1 MLAKCKAFESGR
13 LLMSKIDTP
22 SRGRREFIATTS
34 LMMLGSGLSE
44 SLLFASPSSSTKPQ
58 LLEELTPEEREFVGR
73 STMAQELEKYFGKG
87 YGCAESGLA
96 VSLRYLEKPD
106 DLLWVA
112 AGFSGGLGHRD
123 LCGFLTAGVMA
134 IGLAAGTLQVERK
147 VAKKRSRLMVKQFW
161 QVWSSMAPLH
171 CSEIL
176 EGRKGYK
183 VCDRLGRLASA
194 KLEQILEPTRAGQV
208 TTSPGS
214 VP

>member
-1 MLAKCKAFESGR
+1 
-13 LLMSKIDTP
+13 MSKIDMP
-22 SRGRREFIATTS
+22 PKGRRDFIAATS
-34 LMMLGSGLSE
+34 MMMLGAGLSE
-44 SLLFASPSSSTKPQ
+44 SLHAAPPSSSSQPQ
-58 LLEELTPEEREFVGR
+58 LLEELTPEEREFVSR
-73 STMAQELEKYFGKG
+73 STMAQELDSYFGKG
-87 YGCAESGLA
+87 FSCAESGLA

-112 AGFSGGLGHRD
+112 AGYGGGLGHRD
-123 LCGFLTAGVMA
+123 LCGFLTSGVMA
-134 IGLAAGTLQVERK
+134 IGLAVQTLPVERK
-147 VAKKRSRLMVKQFW
+147 VAKKRCRLMVKQFW
-161 QVWSSMAPLH
+161 QAWSSLAPLH

-194 KLEQILEPTRAGQV
+194 KLEQILEPTRAGQM